1 MLENEIAGLSTDL
14 KGKEIKN
21 VIRWHD
27 AGDFFSPD
35 YLALAF
41 SVARKFPKVN
51 FYAYTKMASV
61 STGEKPDNFLINFSM
76 GAKKE
81 EERRIDFTKS
91 KNSTVVQKSD
101 FTDLLQ
107 TEPGANGRV
116 KYVKDE
122 KGRVKFKSEK
132 DLDTLKDRMAKRF
145 NVQKDSILTYDEM
158 RATPES
164 DEIGKYNVI
173 VRPKDGDDSASRKD
187 VLGTYL
193 LIH

>member
-1 MLENEIAGLSTDL
+1 
-14 KGKEIKN
+14 
-21 VIRWHD
+21 
-27 AGDFFSPD
+27 
-35 YLALAF
+35 
-41 SVARKFPKVN
+41 
-51 FYAYTKMASV
+51 
-61 STGEKPDNFLINFSM
+61 
-76 GAKKE
+76 
-81 EERRIDFTKS
+81 
-91 KNSTVVQKSD
+91 
-101 FTDLLQ
+101 
-107 TEPGANGRV
+107 
-116 KYVKDE
+116 
-122 KGRVKFKSEK
+122 VKFKSEK